1 MILLAAVLVYAC
13 DDVEKLL
20 TFRISDSTD
29 IRIEGS
35 SPLGLPLGIPTP
47 PVTSNSEQQFENN
60 HSSKNLVKDVKLEQL
75 KLTIT
80 DPQSMTFSFLKSIRV
95 FISSDQSDEIE
106 LASLENIS
114 TNENTVELTPTD
126 EKLDRYVKA
135 SSYNLRTEVVTD
147 ETLTQPVDIRVDLK
161 FIVTADTF

>member
-1 MILLAAVLVYAC
+1 MAAILVYGC

-35 SPLGLPLGIPTP
+35 SALGLPLGIPTP

-60 HSSKNLVKDVKLEQL
+60 NSSKNLVKDVKLEQL

-147 ETLTQPVDIRVDLK
+147 ETLTQRVDIRVDLK
-161 FIVTADTF
+161 FVVTADTF